1 MFNYSDT
8 IYKNIGVTVSI
19 AFLIYILISVI
30 QIQFDVGSRITTY
43 GSKIIKEGF
52 VEGLTTGMTGG
63 DNKMGG
69 NGKDTAKYNDKGGKG
84 IDKKLRNLID
94 YCVDNT
100 TKNYK
105 DAGMTIEN
113 DKDGKLD
120 PGTVKLVIDL
130 LKSKT
135 NELMSDSIKSFV
147 DGDGGIDHSISSD
160 LNNTVTLITA
170 MIYTLEKM
178 K

>member
-1 MFNYSDT
+1 
-8 IYKNIGVTVSI
+8 
-19 AFLIYILISVI
+19 
-30 QIQFDVGSRITTY
+30 
-43 GSKIIKEGF
+43 
-52 VEGLTTGMTGG
+52 
-63 DNKMGG
+63 
-69 NGKDTAKYNDKGGKG
+69 
-84 IDKKLRNLID
+84 
-94 YCVDNT
+94 
-100 TKNYK
+100 
-105 DAGMTIEN
+105 MTIEN

-147 DGDGGIDHSISSD
+147 DGDGGIDHNTSSD

-170 MIYTLEKM
+170 MISTLEKM

>member
-30 QIQFDVGSRITTY
+30 QIQYDVGSRIAKF
-43 GSKIIKEGF
+43 GSGIIKEGF
-52 VEGLTTGMTGG
+52 QDGLATGG
-63 DNKMGG
+63 DKTEKK
-69 NGKDTAKYNDKGGKG
+69 GKDTAKNNDKGGKG
-84 IDKKLRNLID
+84 IDKKLRNLIE

-147 DGDGGIDHSISSD
+147 DGDGGIDHSTSSD

-170 MIYTLEKM
+170 MISTLEKM